1 MRIVV
6 KKVHP
11 LKRPAESVEKRKKFQ
26 ASICMGLLAPGI
38 GFGDYYAFSV
48 MKQVLSGMG
57 SRLFIYIYSKELA
70 KFGKKLKKVE
80 RYGL

>member
-1 MRIVV
+1 
-6 KKVHP
+6 
-11 LKRPAESVEKRKKFQ
+11 
-26 ASICMGLLAPGI
+26 
-38 GFGDYYAFSV
+38 
-48 MKQVLSGMG
+48 MG